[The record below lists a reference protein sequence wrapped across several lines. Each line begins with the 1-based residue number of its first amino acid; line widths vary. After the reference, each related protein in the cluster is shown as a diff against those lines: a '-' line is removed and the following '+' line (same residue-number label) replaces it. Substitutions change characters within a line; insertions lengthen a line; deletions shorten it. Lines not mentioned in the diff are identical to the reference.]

1 MYLVLVLTNLIF
13 LDAVVLPQHRQMEH
27 FIIEEI
33 VEDRCP
39 QSLMTDTQT
48 YAQHY
53 ENQYGC
59 KILDLKQPL
68 LRISNAESHHFM
80 YAPLHTEST
89 KHKELNRDKFLSKRT
104 LLVPELVKVHPIPAS
119 VWREIQMLPF
129 VLDRL
134 SSFVKIH
141 HFLEDRLMKE
151 LNQSMYTLEKPR
163 SLTYSLLNK
172 PEIPFNRL
180 VTLGSKC
187 ENRKIDIND
196 MLEAVTL
203 RGAGE
208 MFDMEKL
215 ETLGDSFLK
224 YSMTLGE
231 FKLFPDFFL
240 FLKLK

>member
-1 MYLVLVLTNLIF
+1 M
-13 LDAVVLPQHRQMEH
+13 LPHHRQMEP
-27 FIIEEI
+27 FIVEEI

-53 ENQYGC
+53 ENQYFC
-59 KILDLKQPL
+59 KITDLKQPL
-68 LRISNAESHHFM
+68 LRISNAEKHYFM
-80 YAPLHTEST
+80 YAPLHTESGST
-89 KHKELNRDKFLSKRT
+89 KHKELSRDKFLSKRT

-129 VLDRL
+129 VLNRL
-134 SSFVKIH
+134 SSFVKLH
-141 HFLEDRLMKE
+141 HFLEAGLMKE
-151 LNQSMYTLEKPR
+151 LDPLMYTLEKPR

-180 VTLGSKC
+180 VTLGSKI
-187 ENRKIDIND
+187 ENRKIDISD
-196 MLEAVTL
+196 VFEAVTL
-203 RGAGE
+203 RGSGE
-208 MFDMEKL
+208 LFDMEKL

-231 FKLFPDFFL
+231 FKLFPDFL
-240 FLKLK
+240 N

>member
-1 MYLVLVLTNLIF
+1 
-13 LDAVVLPQHRQMEH
+13 MEP
-27 FIIEEI
+27 FIVEEIIEERSPRSI
-33 VEDRCP
+33 MQDGT
-39 QSLMTDTQT
+39 QSF
-48 YAQHY
+48 AQHY

-59 KILDLKQPL
+59 KIIDLEQPL
-68 LRISNAESHHFM
+68 LRISNAEKHHFM
-80 YAPLHTEST
+80 YAPLHTESEST
-89 KHKELNRDKFLSKRT
+89 KHKELSRDKFLSKRT

-129 VLDRL
+129 VLNRL

-141 HFLEDRLMKE
+141 HFLEAGLMKE
-151 LNQSMYTLEKPR
+151 LNPSMYTLEKPR

-172 PEIPFNRL
+172 PEIPFKRL
-180 VTLGSKC
+180 VTLDLKY
-187 ENRKIDIND
+187 ENRKIDISD

-231 FKLFPDFFL
+231 FILFP
-240 FLKLK
+240 LK

>member
-1 MYLVLVLTNLIF
+1 M
-13 LDAVVLPQHRQMEH
+13 LPQHRQMEP
-27 FIIEEI
+27 FIVEEI

-53 ENQYGC
+53 ENQYFC
-59 KILDLKQPL
+59 KITDLKQPL
-68 LRISNAESHHFM
+68 LRISNAEKHHFM
-80 YAPLHTEST
+80 YAPLHTESGST
-89 KHKELNRDKFLSKRT
+89 KHKEITRDKFLSKRT

-119 VWREIQMLPF
+119 VWREIQILPF
-129 VLDRL
+129 VLNRL

-141 HFLEDRLMKE
+141 HFLEDCLMKE

-163 SLTYSLLNK
+163 SLTYSLLKK

-187 ENRKIDIND
+187 ENRKIDISD

-208 MFDMEKL
+208 QFDMEKL

-231 FKLFPDFFL
+231 FILFPDFF
-240 FLKLK
+240 FLNEKIK